1 MDAHGIS
8 KSLNLFLARS
18 RSYGQTATKQTIPDS
33 EDTFDSGGDVF
44 FSSCSPFSWNDTGF
58 WNESIVCSLLRL
70 HLVIVQTF
78 PIFRI
83 FFGCDRHA
91 VTVYIHT
98 TFYES
103 VRQFSIKIIHFNHS
117 CGKWDK
123 LDIASSSVNLNS
135 FFIAEINVIIINGIF
150 KKLKL
155 KMHWNFSLACYL
167 KGSKISVPWICHH
180 MTNLYQINCIS

>member
-33 EDTFDSGGDVF
+33 EDTFDSGGELI
-44 FSSCSPFSWNDTGF
+44 FSSRTPFSWNDTGF

-135 FFIAEINVIIINGIF
+135 FFYCWDQCHHNQWHIQETEIENA
-150 KKLKL
+150 LKFQFGML
-155 KMHWNFSLACYL
+155 FERIENFSSLNMPSHDKSL
-167 KGSKISVPWICHH
+167 SD
-180 MTNLYQINCIS
+180 